1 MGLKELGSRIKERI
15 KEDEDLVITE
25 FDTIEQAGIKKI
37 KKAKLGI
44 ADIALHLAEEVEKG
58 AHELAEHTET
68 ALRVAA
74 DWLNIEQATIEA
86 KIAALD
92 EDTPASGEQTGVI
105 PQDGEGTAPD
115 SQAAI

>member
-1 MGLKELGSRIKERI
+1 MGLRELSSRIKEHI
-15 KEDEDLVITE
+15 KDDEDLVIKE

-44 ADIALHLAEEVEKG
+44 ADIALHLADQVDKG
-58 AHELAEHTET
+58 AHELAEHTEN

-86 KIAALD
+86 KIAVLD
-92 EDTPASGEQTGVI
+92 DTAAPEEQTGAT

-115 SQAAI
+115 GQAAI